1 MTQNHNLKDQFL
13 LSPDVVFLNHG
24 SFGACPKPVFETY
37 QHWQLELERQPVEF
51 IGRRVDGLLTA
62 AREVLAQYLNADADN
77 LIFVT
82 NATAGVN
89 LVARSLRLQPG
100 DEILATDREY
110 GALDY
115 TWQFV
120 CEKTGAR
127 YVQHPVPVRPQSQA
141 EFVDAFWANVTPRT
155 KVIFIS
161 HITSPTATTLP
172 IKEVCRRARQQGIMT
187 VVDGAHAP
195 GQVLIDLKELDADF
209 YSGNCH
215 KWLCAPK
222 GSAFLYAQPQHH
234 SYLEPLVI
242 SWGYV
247 PGSSFVQRNQQQGT
261 RDTASFLSVPA
272 AIAFQQQHDWD
283 AVRARCHELARETRL
298 RVAELTGVPPLLP
311 DSEAW
316 FTQMMCAPVPNC
328 DPVALQTRLREEFH
342 IEIPV
347 IHWRGMVGVRASY
360 QAYNSPNDMETLL
373 DALSVLLP
381 QMAVSG

>member
-1 MTQNHNLKDQFL
+1 MTQNHLLKDHFL
-13 LSPDVVFLNHG
+13 LTPDVIFLNHG

-37 QHWQLELERQPVEF
+37 QRWQLELERQPVEF
-51 IGRRVDGLLTA
+51 IGRRVDGLLTS
-62 AREVLAQYLNADADN
+62 AREVLAKYVNCDVDN

-82 NATAGVN
+82 NATAGIN
-89 LVARSLRLQPG
+89 LVARSLRLQAG

-127 YVQHPVPVRPQSQA
+127 YMQPPLPVRPQSQ
-141 EFVDAFWANVTPRT
+141 EELVEAFWANVTPRT
-155 KVIFIS
+155 KVVFIS

-172 IKEVCRRARQQGIMT
+172 IKEICRRARQQGILS

-195 GQVLIDLKELDADF
+195 GQVPIDLKDLDADF

-234 SYLEPLVI
+234 NTLEPLVI

-247 PGSSFVQRNQQQGT
+247 PGASFVQRNQQQGT
-261 RDTASFLSVPA
+261 RDTAAFLSVPA
-272 AIAFQQQHDWD
+272 AIEFQAQHDWD
-283 AVRARCHELARETRL
+283 GVRARCHELARQTRL
-298 RVAELTGVPPLLP
+298 RVAELTGVAPLLP
-311 DSEAW
+311 DSTEW
-316 FTQMMCAPVPNC
+316 FMQMACAPVPNC
-328 DPVALQTRLREEFH
+328 DPVVLQTRLREEFH

-347 IHWRGMVGVRASY
+347 IHWKGIVGVRASY
-360 QAYNSPNDMETLL
+360 QAYNTPEDMETLL

-381 QMAVSG
+381 QLATG